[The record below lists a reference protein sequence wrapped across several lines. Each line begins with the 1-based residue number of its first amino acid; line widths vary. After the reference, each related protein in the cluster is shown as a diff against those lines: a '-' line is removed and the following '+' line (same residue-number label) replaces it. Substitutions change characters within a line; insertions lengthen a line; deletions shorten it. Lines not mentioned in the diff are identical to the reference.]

1 MQILILS
8 FSRWMG
14 SSCVGSAHCHIVVCY
29 RKRKSSGKALVP
41 PTLTPLPSV
50 RRNIRDTIIII
61 STTTDMEV
69 RITSKQYNNNNNI
82 IHIQTS
88 ISIQSQEYKLVYWKS
103 LQKCCPVYVCYRIS
117 GTLSPEQ
124 DQGLWKQRW
133 DASFLHT
140 YWRHAVCIRLQFNI

>member
-14 SSCVGSAHCHIVVCY
+14 SSCVGSAHCHIVVFY

-69 RITSKQYNNNNNI
+69 RITSKQYNNI
-82 IHIQTS
+82 IHILTS
-88 ISIQSQEYKLVYWKS
+88 INVHQHPVTRIQTCLLKILTKMLSCVCVLQNKWYFKS
-103 LQKCCPVYVCYRIS
+103 RAGS
-117 GTLSPEQ
+117 GTVEAEV
-124 DQGLWKQRW
+124 RCV
-133 DASFLHT
+133 FFT
-140 YWRHAVCIRLQFNI
+140 CILEACRLYSTTV